1 MPYREKTNRNMY
13 HCTLCEGTSPTKKRV
28 LLNSF
33 FFLKYILYNPK
44 VRFKQKNENKKPTYC
59 CKQAS
64 DDVIKKKT
72 HSEKNQFKHRN
83 KTMKVIK
90 IPLLLVE

>member
-1 MPYREKTNRNMY
+1 MY
-13 HCTLCEGTSPTKKRV
+13 HCTLCEGTSPAKKRV

-33 FFLKYILYNPK
+33 FFLNIYYIILRYDLNK
-44 VRFKQKNENKKPTYC
+44 KIKTKKPTYC

-64 DDVIKKKT
+64 DDVIKKT